1 MLKRSRATLATM
13 LFVLGFAI
21 LISALTSSPS
31 FQDCYATTNKDE
43 AKREQQS
50 TVLIIVYGPWH
61 VLRCEAV
68 SLNENNGAVTAVA
81 TLGIAAFTLILWLA
95 TNRQALLTAQ
105 IIALTREEFLAS
117 HRPLLIVHSIRILE
131 SDHSKRPDDQPL
143 RVQFGVIN
151 AGTSAGTVTG
161 SAVYLHV
168 LYRIDRPYLLELVP
182 NNIIPPRRFDVG
194 AADNRVE
201 VAFDR
206 DGYGTFVNNP
216 DKTPYLSGYIVYED
230 GRGHARTTF
239 FCRQFER
246 FPESNIDGRFVPVD
260 DPDCERTY

>member
-31 FQDCYATTNKDE
+31 FQDCYATANKDE
-43 AKREQQS
+43 AKKEQQS
-50 TVLIIVYGPWH
+50 TVSIIVNRPWH
-61 VLRCEAV
+61 TLRCEAV
-68 SLNENNGAVTAVA
+68 SLNENNGAVTAAA
-81 TLGIAAFTLILWLA
+81 TLAIAGFTLILWLA
-95 TNRQALLTAQ
+95 TTRQAFLTNK

-117 HRPLLIVHSIRILE
+117 HRPLLVVHSIRILE
-131 SDHSKRPDDQPL
+131 SDQSKRPDDQPL

-151 AGTSAGTVTG
+151 AGTSAGTVMG
-161 SAVYLHV
+161 SAAYLHV
-168 LYRIDRPYLLELVP
+168 LPRIDRPYLPELTR
-182 NNIIPPRRFDVG
+182 NNIIPLRRFDVG
-194 AADNRVE
+194 ATDTIE
-201 VAFDR
+201 VASDR
-206 DGYGTFVNNP
+206 YGYGNFVNNP

-239 FCRQFER
+239 FCRRFER